1 MQFKVDL
8 KIFLFLI
15 LFYFTR
21 QIETYVT
28 IIIFAIFH
36 EFGHLIT
43 GLVMGMK
50 TEKIELM
57 PYGLIISFK
66 LKPDDYN
73 KAILKGNLLV
83 IKKILVAL
91 AGPITNLIIIFIVMN
106 INRNILAD
114 PTIIYANLLLIIF
127 NLIPIYPLDGGKIF
141 KGILHMFLGKKKSER
156 YTNLSSFI
164 ILIIITFIASI
175 AIFYLENVSIFLIT
189 VFLWG
194 LYIKQDIVFRRRSK
208 IYDLIEK
215 TIEIQDNK

>member
-15 LFYFTR
+15 LYYYTR

-28 IIIFAIFH
+28 IIIFAVFH
-36 EFGHLIT
+36 EFGHLLA
-43 GLVMGMK
+43 GLAMGMK
-50 TEKIELM
+50 PGKIELM
-57 PYGLIISFK
+57 PYGLSISFK

-106 INRNILAD
+106 INRNILAN
-114 PTIIYANLLLIIF
+114 PTIIYANLLLIFF
-127 NLIPIYPLDGGKIF
+127 NLMPIYPLDGGKIL
-141 KGILHMFLGKKKSER
+141 KGILHMILGKKKSER
-156 YTNLSSFI
+156 YINLFSFI

-175 AIFYLENVSIFLIT
+175 TIFYLENVSVFLIT

-194 LYIKQDIVFRRRSK
+194 IYIKQDMVFRRRNK

-215 TIEIQDNK
+215 TIEIQENK

>member
-57 PYGLIISFK
+57 PYGLSISFK

-91 AGPITNLIIIFIVMN
+91 SGPITNLIIIFIVMN

>member
-1 MQFKVDL
+1 MQFKIDL
-8 KIFLFLI
+8 KIFLFLV

-28 IIIFAIFH
+28 IIIFAVFH
-36 EFGHLIT
+36 EFGHLLA
-43 GLVMGMK
+43 GLAMGMK
-50 TEKIELM
+50 PEKIELM
-57 PYGLIISFK
+57 PYGLSISFK

-106 INRNILAD
+106 INRNILAN
-114 PTIIYANLLLIIF
+114 PTIIYANLLLIVF
-127 NLIPIYPLDGGKIF
+127 NLIPIYPLDGGKIL
-141 KGILHMFLGKKKSER
+141 KGILHMFLGNKKSER
-156 YTNLSSFI
+156 YINLFSFI

-175 AIFYLENVSIFLIT
+175 AIFYLENVSVFLIT
-189 VFLWG
+189 IFLWG
-194 LYIKQDIVFRRRSK
+194 LYIKQDMVFRRRNK

-215 TIEIQDNK
+215 TIEIQENK